1 MVKTI
6 KLIGVLDY
14 PDSIEEV
21 MSIEEY
27 IEKVTEKG
35 YKVAVVRDQVP
46 GTRTTE
52 IRIYKEIEYKK
63 VK

>member
-14 PDSIEEV
+14 PDNIEEV
-21 MSIEEY
+21 MSVEEY

-35 YKVAVVRDQVP
+35 YKVAVVREQ
-46 GTRTTE
+46 GTIMTE